1 MKTALVTGAGGF
13 TGKYVV
19 DALVREGF
27 RVVGVGLGPPA
38 TSDWRP
44 CDFTDVSATSIIV
57 RAIEPDVVFHL
68 AALAFVGEAAEEDFY
83 RVNVFGTLHLL
94 EALAQCR
101 KLPAK
106 VLVASS
112 ANVYGNASS
121 EPLSEDRCPAPVN
134 HYACSKLAMEHMV
147 RTWFDRLPILITRPF
162 NYTGPGQ
169 DEKFVVPKIVG
180 HYRCNQRSIK
190 LGDISVERDFS
201 DVQDVVE
208 AYLRL
213 MRSDARSE
221 IVNICRGETIS
232 VAGIIA
238 EMNALA
244 GYTIQVEV
252 QPELLR
258 KADISRL
265 VGDNTK
271 LRRLTGFAPS
281 TPIQATLKR
290 MYTDVSQ

>member
-1 MKTALVTGAGGF
+1 MQTALVTGASGF
-13 TGKYVV
+13 TGRYLV

-27 RVVGVGLGPPA
+27 RVIGIGLGEPA
-38 TSDWRP
+38 TTEWIS
-44 CDFTDVSATSIIV
+44 CDFTDASATKDIV
-57 RAIEPDVVFHL
+57 RTIEPDVAFHL
-68 AALAFVGEAAEEDFY
+68 AALAFVGEAHEEDFY
-83 RVNVFGTLHLL
+83 RVNVFGTLNLL
-94 EALAQCR
+94 DALAQCA
-101 KLPAK
+101 KPPSK

-147 RTWFDRLPILITRPF
+147 RTWFDRLPIILTRPF

-180 HYRCNQRSIK
+180 HYRRNQRSIK
-190 LGDISVERDFS
+190 LGNASVERDFS
-201 DVQDVVE
+201 DVLDVVE

-244 GYTIQVEV
+244 GFTIQVEV
-252 QPELLR
+252 DPELLR
-258 KADISRL
+258 KTDISRL
-265 VGDNTK
+265 VGDNVK
-271 LRRLTGFAPS
+271 LRRLTGFTPS
-281 TPIQATLKR
+281 RPLRDTLRR
-290 MYTDVSQ
+290 MYAF